1 MKICI
6 DPGHGGSD
14 PGAIGPTGLKEKDI
28 TLLVAQK
35 VADKLQNM
43 GVNVKLTRTDD
54 NFVSLEKRCK
64 IANNFGANYFVS
76 IHCNSATNSTAK
88 GTETY
93 HAMGSTQGQKLAQA
107 IQEELIQATGLTN
120 RGVKT
125 AGYYVLR
132 YTNMPAALTELAFIS
147 NAEEE
152 KLLKKPSFQEK
163 VANAIV
169 NGIAKAAGIQI
180 KEDENVQKTKILFE
194 GKELEGFIVD
204 GKSYAE
210 VRKLAEM
217 LGLKVEWNATKNVIE
232 LRK

>member
-1 MKICI
+1 MRIVI

-14 PGAIGPTGLKEKDI
+14 PGAVGPTGLKEKDI
-28 TLLVAQK
+28 VLAVSKKMAE
-35 VADKLQNM
+35 KLQQV
-43 GVNVKLTRTDD
+43 GAVVKLTRATDV
-54 NFVSLEKRCK
+54 FVGLQQRCD
-64 IANNFGANYFVS
+64 ISNSFNADYFVS
-76 IHCNSATNSTAK
+76 IHCNSAANSTAK

-93 HAMGSTQGQKLAQA
+93 HAVGSIQGQKLAQV
-107 IQEELIQATGLTN
+107 IQKELIQATGLTN

-125 AGYYVLR
+125 ARYYVLR
-132 YTNMPAALTELAFIS
+132 KTKMPAVLVELGFIS

-180 KEDENVQKTKILFE
+180 KEEENVQKTKILFE
-194 GKELEGFIVD
+194 GQELEGFIMA
-204 GKSYAE
+204 GKSYTE

-217 LGLKVEWNATKNVIE
+217 LGLKVEWNATKNVVE